1 MEPNV
6 TRIVAHRG
14 SSWVAP
20 QNTLAAFE
28 AAARAGAD
36 AIELDVQLTSD
47 GHVVVIHDETLD
59 ATTSGT
65 GWVQDTTLA
74 DVRALDA
81 GAWFAPA
88 YAGQRV
94 PVLSDVIELLARH
107 PSVDLLCEVKGE
119 WTRDE
124 ASRVT
129 GPLREAGLADRV
141 VVQSFWPG
149 TVDALRAADPG
160 MRRGLL
166 LADLGPDVLDVCAS
180 LDVVMANP
188 HGLLLQQDP
197 GLVERLHGAG
207 LRVAVWT
214 LDEPAQWAAAVAL
227 GVDEIITDRPDHLAG
242 WLAGQR
248 TP

>member
-1 MEPNV
+1 M

-14 SSWVAP
+14 NSSVAP

-47 GHVVVIHDETLD
+47 GHVVVIHDDTLD

-65 GWVQDTTLA
+65 GWVKDTTLA
-74 DVRALDA
+74 DVRGLDA
-81 GAWFAPA
+81 GAWLSPA

-94 PVLSDVIELLARH
+94 PLLSEVVELLLRH

-119 WTRDE
+119 WTADE
-124 ASRVT
+124 AARVT
-129 GPLREAGLADRV
+129 RPLRDAGLASRV

-149 TVDALRAADPG
+149 TGEALRAADPG
-160 MRRGLL
+160 LRRGLL
-166 LADLGPDVLDVCAS
+166 LGDVGEDVLDVCAQ

-197 GLVERLHGAG
+197 GLVARLHGAG

-214 LDEPAQWAAAVAL
+214 LNEPAHWAAAVEL
-227 GVDEIITDRPDHLAG
+227 GVDEIITDRPDRLAG
-242 WLAGQR
+242 WLTTR
-248 TP
+248 P